1 MRFLSVKG
9 PELLSKYIGE
19 SEAGVR
25 KVGPSY
31 RWSPFLQ
38 LSVRK
43 FKTTL
48 LVLSNV
54 LSIRLCLWSCGGFSY
69 VKDPEKCHIASF
81 AKCVERY
88 LSGQRQLHLL
98 WSSSTKSRCLFGA
111 FPLHF
116 SLFPSIYTL
125 QISSH
130 WFDRWTP
137 TGEATGYCWF
147 VVFATWT
154 KLVGDVPT
162 ALAKLYHIRL
172 WHQSVEACVCGDYTF
187 GMKCFALE
195 NFCGLLSSACG
206 HDSFKPDVARALA
219 RLACD
224 SWLYWCH
231 WSCGQPDAVLS
242 WWRLHLRCHEKWRHE
257 IVTQCGILS
266 SRKNSEPFSD
276 SGRSHASLRSKI
288 EAESSWSSPLFQC
301 NSLDSRSDSLR
312 RSAIQLVRV
321 ENGLPKNRTTWG
333 CCNRQTGHGRSCI
346 DETRSLR

>member
-1 MRFLSVKG
+1 MWKTLRNAILPASRSASKGIWAGSGSCTCCDLLWRNRGASSVISFAFFIISIY
-9 PELLSKYIGE
+9 LHLANQFSLIWQMDTYW
-19 SEAGVR
+19 R
-25 KVGPSY
+25 SY
-31 RWSPFLQ
+31 WI
-38 LSVRK
+38 
-43 FKTTL
+43 L
-48 LVLSNV
+48 LVC
-54 LSIRLCLWSCGGFSY
+54 RFC
-69 VKDPEKCHIASF
+69 A
-81 AKCVERY
+81 
-88 LSGQRQLHLL
+88 
-98 WSSSTKSRCLFGA
+98 
-111 FPLHF
+111 
-116 SLFPSIYTL
+116 
-125 QISSH
+125 
-130 WFDRWTP
+130 
-137 TGEATGYCWF
+137 
-147 VVFATWT
+147 
-154 KLVGDVPT
+154 

-187 GMKCFALE
+187 GTKCFALE

-276 SGRSHASLRSKI
+276 SGRSHASFRSKI

-321 ENGLPKNRTTWG
+321 EKGLPKNRTTWG